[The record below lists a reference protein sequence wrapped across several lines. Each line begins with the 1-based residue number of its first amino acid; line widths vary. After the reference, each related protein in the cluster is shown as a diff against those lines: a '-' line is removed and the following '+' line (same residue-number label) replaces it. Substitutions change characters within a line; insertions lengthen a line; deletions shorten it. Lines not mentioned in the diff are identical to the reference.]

1 MEYVATQKYLRMSPR
16 KLRLVVDMVKHLTP
30 ARAVEILPYVQ
41 KRAASPLQKVIKT
54 AIANARQKGVA
65 NDENLA
71 FAHIE
76 INQGPRL
83 KRYRAGARGRYK
95 PYTRDMSHI
104 RVVLTDE
111 QKKSAKKT
119 KNEVAVEPEKVEEVK
134 PKTSVKAKKV
144 VTKKVSK
151 KEVKK

>member
-1 MEYVATQKYLRMSPR
+1 MEYIATQKYLRMSPR

-30 ARAVEILPYVQ
+30 SRSVEVLPYIQ
-41 KRAASPLQKVIKT
+41 KRAALPLQKVIKT

-65 NDENLA
+65 NDESLS

-104 RVVLTDE
+104 RVVLTDDQPKSVKKA
-111 QKKSAKKT
+111 QKPEAI
-119 KNEVAVEPEKVEEVK
+119 EPEKVEEVK
-134 PKTSVKAKKV
+134 PKANVKAKKV
-144 VTKKVSK
+144 VTKKASK